1 VSQKAKDKQKKLDKA
16 VPMLGSAQISRRA
29 LLVGALAGV
38 QALEGAAQDRLPLRH
53 TLHARSVIAT
63 ADYIERVYAG
73 VLGKLI
79 GVFLG
84 RPVEG
89 WDYDQIVGEL
99 GEVNYYV
106 NERLNVPLVVTDD
119 DISGTFG
126 FLRALP
132 DYGYRHDLS
141 AAQIGQTWLNY
152 VIEKQT
158 TLWWGGMGNST
169 AHTAYLRLKSGI
181 EAPASGS
188 IARNGKVVAEQIEAQ
203 IFVDGWAMLAPGD
216 PQFAA
221 DLARRASSVSHDGE
235 AIYAAQVLAAME
247 AQAFVEPDINALI
260 DTAVRLIPPDS
271 NIRRMIDD
279 VRNWRAAEPDWRNTR
294 RRIEENYGPSEFPG
308 AIHVVPNQAL
318 IFLALLYGDG
328 DFGRSLTIVNTS
340 GEDTDCNSGN
350 VGCLLGIRGGLT
362 GLDNGRDWRGPINDR
377 MLLSTADGGRSVT
390 DAVNETYAIVN
401 AARALREEPPLK
413 PKRGARFHFELPGAT
428 QGFRVEPG
436 LRLENVAHHSRAGTR
451 SLALRYRRAG
461 RSLTAT
467 TPTFEATD
475 NAADRY
481 ALSQSPTLYTGQTLS
496 VGLEA
501 DAGNATPVTCQV
513 IARSFSPDDVPVNLY
528 GTRKVLRP
536 GEVATLDW
544 RVADTHGAPITDIG
558 VSVIAGAAATV
569 YLDSLGWDG
578 APDIRLSRSAGSG
591 TQWRRAWVKAVDH
604 WHNSSLESF
613 RLSQDEGRGLLIQ
626 GTREWANYAVS
637 VDLNAHMAKAAGLA
651 ARVQGLRR
659 YYALLLRRDA
669 TAALIKVLD
678 GERELA
684 HVPFDW
690 QGGQTYRLRLSVDG
704 PHVRAFVD
712 DQMLF
717 DLEDTDS
724 PLLSGAIA
732 LVCDEGTLAAD
743 VVTVS
748 PRQGTRLT

>member
-1 VSQKAKDKQKKLDKA
+1 
-16 VPMLGSAQISRRA
+16 MMRSAHISRRA
-29 LLVGALAGV
+29 LLVGALAGM
-38 QALEGAAQDRLPLRH
+38 QALEGAAQDHPPLRH
-53 TLHARSVIAT
+53 TLHAPSAIAT
-63 ADYIERVYAG
+63 ADYTERVYAG

-89 WDYDQIVGEL
+89 WDYHQIAEEL
-99 GEVNYYV
+99 GEVAYYV
-106 NERLNVPLVVTDD
+106 NKQLNVPLVVTDD
-119 DISGTFG
+119 DISGTFS

-132 DYGYRHDLS
+132 DYGYRHDLT

-152 VIEKQT
+152 VIEKRT

-188 IARNGKVVAEQIEAQ
+188 IACNGKVIAEQIESQ

-216 PQFAA
+216 PEFAA
-221 DLARRASSVSHDGE
+221 DLARRAASVSHDGE

-271 NIRRMIDD
+271 SIRRVIDD
-279 VRNWRAAEPDWRNTR
+279 LRNWRAAEPNWRNTR
-294 RRIEENYGPSEFPG
+294 QRIEENYGPSSFPG
-308 AIHVVPNQAL
+308 AIHVVPNHAL
-318 IFLALLYGDG
+318 IMLALLYGDG
-328 DFGRSLTIVNTS
+328 DFRRSLTIVNTS

-362 GLDNGRDWRGPINDR
+362 GLDGGPDWRGPINDR
-377 MLLSTADGGRSVT
+377 VLLSSADGGRSVT

-401 AARALREEPPLK
+401 AARALRQAPPLR
-413 PKRGARFHFELPGAT
+413 PKGGARFHFELPAAT
-428 QGFRVEPG
+428 QGFKAQPG
-436 LRLENVAHHSRAGTR
+436 LSLENVAHHSRAGAR

-475 NAADRY
+475 NAARYY
-481 ALSQSPTLYTGQTLS
+481 ALSQSPTLYAGQTLS
-496 VGLEA
+496 AGLEA
-501 DAGNATPVTCQV
+501 DAGNATPATCQV
-513 IARSFSPDDVPVNLY
+513 IARSFSPDDVPVSLY
-528 GTRKVLRP
+528 GTRKVLQP
-536 GEVATLDW
+536 GEAATLDW

-558 VSVIAGAAATV
+558 VIVTADAIATV
-569 YLDSLGWDG
+569 YLDCLGWDG
-578 APDIRLSRSAGSG
+578 APDIRLSRSAGRG
-591 TQWRRAWVKAVDH
+591 TQWRRAWVNAVDH
-604 WHNSSLESF
+604 WHTSALESF
-613 RLSQDEGRGLLIQ
+613 HLSQDEGRGLLIQ

-637 VDLNAHMAKAAGLA
+637 VDLKAQMAKAAGLA

-659 YYALLLRRDA
+659 YYALLLRKDA
-669 TAALIKVLD
+669 TAALVKALD

-684 HVPFDW
+684 HVPFEW

-704 PHVRAFVD
+704 AHVRAFVD
-712 DQMLF
+712 DRMLF
-717 DLEDTDS
+717 DLEDAES
-724 PLLSGAIA
+724 PLLGGAVA
-732 LVCDEGTLAAD
+732 LVCDEGTLSAD
-743 VVTVS
+743 AVTVS
-748 PRQGTRLT
+748 PHRGT